1 MAKKN
6 DRTILE
12 KIVVAVA
19 KSIWWLVSLPFRKI
33 RKHKLSIDDQKYIIL
48 KHREIEKMAESDN
61 MYELRHAVIEADKLV
76 DYVLKKKG
84 YGGETFADRLRNAEK
99 DIDQKTYQNLW
110 KAHKIRNQI
119 AHEEIKVE
127 PQILRYSI
135 LALTNYYV

>member
-19 KSIWWLVSLPFRKI
+19 KSIWRLVSLPFRKNK
-33 RKHKLSIDDQKYIIL
+33 KHKLSSDDQKQIIL

-76 DYVLKKKG
+76 DFILKKKG
-84 YGGETFADRLRNAEK
+84 YNGETFADRLRNAEK
-99 DIDQKTYQNLW
+99 DINKNLYQNLW
-110 KAHKIRNQI
+110 NAHKVRNQI
-119 AHEEIKVE
+119 AHDEIKIEISKIKNVIR
-127 PQILRYSI
+127 ILN
-135 LALTNYYV
+135 NYD